1 MAVTFGTCGKE
12 CEATIRESD
21 ETMWASLSFL
31 VASAIGLVTV
41 LVLARRGP
49 IRRSEYPWALDAV
62 SQLHVAIVG
71 TLAGFAFTG
80 VVLVVTFAHDRPGRQ
95 EISLDTVVVMFL
107 VSYLYWVGSA
117 FLISYLP
124 HARTSGD
131 LVQRV
136 HFSLA
141 TTIEYRTVFLSW
153 FALLPLL
160 QADGLGRLVPVL
172 YFLLPASL
180 LIGSVLVAMATD
192 GLGLMTLKEIYLS
205 SVVAIGLALV
215 YGIVVYLA
223 LPGMRSPYSALY
235 LTLVLFCLNGAA
247 FALAA
252 GTPLVSQ
259 YDGVKRFYER
269 HGRKIIIGDMQLTML
284 SLAYL
289 WLAVVGVI

>member
-1 MAVTFGTCGKE
+1 
-12 CEATIRESD
+12 
-21 ETMWASLSFL
+21 MWTLVGFI
-31 VASAIGLVTV
+31 VASAIGVATV
-41 LVLARRGP
+41 LNTGRRGS
-49 IRRSEYPWALDAV
+49 IRRRDYPWMLDVV
-62 SQLHVAIVG
+62 SQLHVTIVG

-80 VVLVVTFAHDRPGRQ
+80 VVLVVTFAHDRPGRA

-124 HARTSGD
+124 HASRSGD

-141 TTIEYRTVFLSW
+141 STIEYRTVFLSW

-160 QADGLGRLVPVL
+160 EANGLARLVPVL

-180 LIGSVLVAMATD
+180 LLGSLLVAMATD
-192 GLGLMTLKEIYLS
+192 GLGLMTLKEIYFS
-205 SVVAIGLALV
+205 GAIGTALALS
-215 YGIVVYLA
+215 YGIVVAFALPEMRSAYSSLYLA
-223 LPGMRSPYSALY
+223 L
-235 LTLVLFCLNGAA
+235 VVFCVNGIG

-259 YDGVKRFYER
+259 YDGLRRFYER
-269 HGRKIIIGDMQLTML
+269 HGRKLIIADMQVTVV
-284 SLAYL
+284 SLAFL
-289 WLAVVGVI
+289 WLAVVGVIYRACASPREC

>member
-1 MAVTFGTCGKE
+1 MW
-12 CEATIRESD
+12 TI
-21 ETMWASLSFL
+21 LSFV
-31 VASAIGLVTV
+31 VASAIGLAAV
-41 LVLARRGP
+41 LSAGRRGS
-49 IRRSEYPWALDAV
+49 IRRRDYPWMLDAV
-62 SQLHVAIVG
+62 SQLHVTIVG

-80 VVLVVTFAHDRPGRQ
+80 VVLVVTFAHDRPGRA

-124 HARTSGD
+124 HASTSGD

-160 QADGLGRLVPVL
+160 QANGLGRLLPVL

-180 LIGSVLVAMATD
+180 LLGSLVVAMTTD
-192 GLGLMTLKEIYLS
+192 GLGLMTIKETYFSAAIATGLT
-205 SVVAIGLALV
+205 VA
-215 YGIVVYLA
+215 YGIVVAFA
-223 LPGMRSPYSALY
+223 LPGMRSPYSSLFLAL
-235 LTLVLFCLNGAA
+235 VIFCVNGIG

-252 GTPLVSQ
+252 LTPLVSQ
-259 YDGVKRFYER
+259 YDGIRRFYER
-269 HGRKIIIGDMQLTML
+269 YGRKLIIADMYVTMV
-284 SLAYL
+284 SLAFL
-289 WLAVVGVI
+289 CLAVIGIV

>member
-1 MAVTFGTCGKE
+1 
-12 CEATIRESD
+12 
-21 ETMWASLSFL
+21 MWTLVGFI
-31 VASAIGLVTV
+31 VASVIGLAIV
-41 LVLARRGP
+41 LSAGRRGS
-49 IRRSEYPWALDAV
+49 IRRQAYPWMLDAV
-62 SQLHVAIVG
+62 SQLHVTIVG

-80 VVLVVTFAHDRPGRQ
+80 VVLVVTLAHDRPGRT

-124 HARTSGD
+124 HASASGD

-141 TTIEYRTVFLSW
+141 STIEYRTVFLSW

-160 QADGLGRLVPVL
+160 QANGLGRLVPVL

-180 LIGSVLVAMATD
+180 LLGSLLLAMATD
-192 GLGLMTLKEIYLS
+192 GLGLMVLKEIYLS
-205 SVVAIGLALV
+205 AAIGTGLALG
-215 YGIVVYLA
+215 YGAVVAFA
-223 LPGMRSPYSALY
+223 LPGMRSPYSSLY
-235 LTLVLFCLNGAA
+235 LALVIFCVNGIG

-259 YDGVKRFYER
+259 YDGLRGFYER
-269 HGRKIIIGDMQLTML
+269 YGRKLIIADMQVTTVSLTF
-284 SLAYL
+284 L
-289 WLAVVGVI
+289 WLAAVGVI

>member
-1 MAVTFGTCGKE
+1 
-12 CEATIRESD
+12 
-21 ETMWASLSFL
+21 MWTLAGFI
-31 VASAIGLVTV
+31 VASVIGLATV
-41 LVLARRGP
+41 LSAGRRGS
-49 IRRSEYPWALDAV
+49 IRRHDYPWMLDAV
-62 SQLHVAIVG
+62 SQLHVTIVG

-80 VVLVVTFAHDRPGRQ
+80 VVLVVTLAHDRPGRA

-124 HARTSGD
+124 HASTSGD

-160 QADGLGRLVPVL
+160 QANGLGRLVPVL
-172 YFLLPASL
+172 YLLLPASL
-180 LIGSVLVAMATD
+180 LLGSLVVAMTTD
-192 GLGLMTLKEIYLS
+192 GLGLMMVKETYFSAAVGTGLALGYG
-205 SVVAIGLALV
+205 SVVAF
-215 YGIVVYLA
+215 A
-223 LPGMRSPYSALY
+223 LPGMRSPYSSLY
-235 LTLVLFCLNGAA
+235 LALVIFCVNGIG

-259 YDGVKRFYER
+259 YDGVRRFYER
-269 HGRKIIIGDMQLTML
+269 YGRKLIIADMQVTTV
-284 SLAYL
+284 SLAFL

>member
-1 MAVTFGTCGKE
+1 
-12 CEATIRESD
+12 
-21 ETMWASLSFL
+21 MWTLVSFI

-41 LVLARRGP
+41 LRAARSGS
-49 IRRSEYPWALDAV
+49 IRRRDYPWMLDAV
-62 SQLHVAIVG
+62 SQLHVTIVG

-80 VVLVVTFAHDRPGRQ
+80 VVLVVTLAHDRPGRA

-124 HARTSGD
+124 HASTSGD
-131 LVQRV
+131 FVQRV

-160 QADGLGRLVPVL
+160 QANGLGRLVPVL

-180 LIGSVLVAMATD
+180 LLGSLLVAMATD
-192 GLGLMTLKEIYLS
+192 GLGLMTVKEIYFS
-205 SVVAIGLALV
+205 AAVSTGLALA
-215 YGIVVYLA
+215 YGIIVALA

-235 LTLVLFCLNGAA
+235 LSLVIFCVNGIG

-259 YDGVKRFYER
+259 YDGVRRFYER
-269 HGRKIIIGDMQLTML
+269 YGRKLIIADMHVTMV
-284 SLAYL
+284 SLAFL
-289 WLAVVGVI
+289 CLAVIGVI

>member
-1 MAVTFGTCGKE
+1 
-12 CEATIRESD
+12 
-21 ETMWASLSFL
+21 MWTLVGFIAAS
-31 VASAIGLVTV
+31 VIGLATV
-41 LVLARRGP
+41 LSAGRRGS
-49 IRRSEYPWALDAV
+49 IRRRDYPWMLDAV
-62 SQLHVAIVG
+62 SQLHVTIVG

-80 VVLVVTFAHDRPGRQ
+80 VVLVVTLAHDRPGRA
-95 EISLDTVVVMFL
+95 EISFDTVVVMFL

-124 HARTSGD
+124 HASTSGD

-160 QADGLGRLVPVL
+160 QANGLGRLVPVL
-172 YFLLPASL
+172 YLLLPASL
-180 LIGSVLVAMATD
+180 LLGSLVVAMTTD
-192 GLGLMTLKEIYLS
+192 GLGLMTVKETYFSGAVGTGLALS
-205 SVVAIGLALV
+205 YGSVVAFG
-215 YGIVVYLA
+215 
-223 LPGMRSPYSALY
+223 LPGMRSPYSSLY
-235 LTLVLFCLNGAA
+235 LALVIFCVNGIG

-269 HGRKIIIGDMQLTML
+269 YGRKLIIADMQVTTV
-284 SLAYL
+284 SLAFL